1 MTTKETAALTAT
13 VTAVLAFLI
22 STILVSSAFAR
33 PCNAGDPRTQDCKYD
48 AQGGA
53 PNFGDPKRSLT
64 VPVQKVSAPAHPRKK
79 HSSTPDR

>member
-1 MTTKETAALTAT
+1 MITKETAALTAT

-22 STILVSSAFAR
+22 STMLVSSAFSR
-33 PCNAGDPRTQDCKYD
+33 PCNGGDPRNQDCKYD

-53 PNFGDPKRSLT
+53 ANWGDPKRSLT
-64 VPVQKVSAPAHPRKK
+64 VPVQKISAPAHPKK